1 MKVVVCGSR
10 GITDREAIRRAIE
23 DADLAFG
30 PITEIVHGG
39 ADGVDEIAGEIASD
53 IGYEVRV
60 FDAMWEEYGE
70 AAGPIRNGEMA
81 QYADAVVAVWD
92 GSSKGTKNMIDQ
104 ALVHGLDLI
113 VKVISDDPEW
123 EL

>member
-10 GITDREAIRRAIE
+10 GIDDRAAVRMAIE

-30 PITEIVHGG
+30 PIEEIVHGG
-39 ADGVDEIAGEIASD
+39 ADGVDEIADDIARG
-53 IGYEVRV
+53 IGYDVRV
-60 FDAMWEEYGE
+60 FDAEWEEYGK
-70 AAGPIRNGEMA
+70 AAGPMRNAEMA
-81 QYADAVVAVWD
+81 KYADAVVAVWD
-92 GSSKGTKNMIDQ
+92 GRSSGTKNMIDQ

-113 VKVISDDPEW
+113 VKVISDEPEW